1 VAESEP
7 IEVDARGLYCPLPV
21 LRLASALRSRPA
33 GTRARLLA
41 TDPIAVRDVEAF
53 CAAGRG
59 RLLARTETDG
69 VLAFDV
75 EKTSL

>member
-1 VAESEP
+1 MADTAP
-7 IEVDARGLYCPLPV
+7 IEVDARGLYCPLPI
-21 LRLASALRSRPA
+21 LRLASALRSHPT

-59 RLLARTETDG
+59 RLLSRSENDG
-69 VLAFDV
+69 VLAFEV